1 MNKRLSLLPLALIP
15 VLIVL
20 GAVIGNGK
28 YLLYAGYGVAV
39 LTLGSFFLTFEKK
52 ETDTL
57 RLVILAVTV
66 ALSSAGRV
74 LFAAL
79 PAFKPVSALTIL
91 AGMWFG
97 GEAGFL
103 VGALSALLSGFY
115 FGLGA
120 WLPFQMLSWGLI
132 GLFAGLLRKPLKKSL
147 PLLCVYGAAAGILYS
162 LMMDVFMA
170 VWKDGGL
177 TSENLLIYLT
187 ASLPTT
193 AVYLVSN
200 VVFLLLLRKPVGNAF
215 ERVITKYGMEET
227 A

>member
-1 MNKRLSLLPLALIP
+1 MKKIRSLLPLALIP
-15 VLIVL
+15 VLLVS
-20 GAVIGNGK
+20 GAVIGEGK
-28 YLLYAGYGVAV
+28 YLLFAGYGIAV
-39 LTLGSFFLTFEKK
+39 LSLAAFFLTFEKK
-52 ETDTL
+52 ESDTL
-57 RLVILAVTV
+57 RLVILSVTV
-66 ALSSAGRV
+66 ALSSAGRI

-79 PAFKPVSALTIL
+79 PAFKPVSALTVL
-91 AGMWFG
+91 AAVWFG

-115 FGLGA
+115 FGMGA

-132 GLFAGLLRKPLKKSL
+132 GLCAGLLRKPLRKSL
-147 PLLCVYGAAAGILYS
+147 PLLCVYGAAAGIVYS

-177 TSENLLIYLT
+177 TGENLLLYLT

-193 AVYLVSN
+193 VVYLVSN

-215 ERVITKYGMEET
+215 GRVITKYGMEVSE
-227 A
+227 

>member
-1 MNKRLSLLPLALIP
+1 MKKHLSLLPLALIP
-15 VLIVL
+15 VLLVL

-28 YLLYAGYGVAV
+28 YLLFAGYGIAV
-39 LTLGSFFLTFEKK
+39 SAIGAFLLTFEKK

-57 RLVILAVTV
+57 RLVILAVTT
-66 ALSSAGRV
+66 ALSTAGRV

-91 AGMWFG
+91 AGIWFG

-115 FGLGA
+115 FGMGA

-132 GLFAGLLRKPLKKSL
+132 GLIAGALHKPLKKSL
-147 PLLCVYGAAAGILYS
+147 PLLCIYGAAAGIVYS

-177 TSENLLIYLT
+177 TGRNLLLYLT

-200 VVFLLLLRKPVGNAF
+200 IVFLLFLRKPVGNAF
-215 ERVITKYGMEET
+215 ERVITKYGMEKTE
-227 A
+227 

>member
-1 MNKRLSLLPLALIP
+1 MKKTLSLLPLALIP
-15 VLIVL
+15 VMIVL
-20 GAVIGNGK
+20 GAVIGGGK
-28 YLLYAGYGVAV
+28 YLLYVGYGVTVPA
-39 LTLGSFFLTFEKK
+39 LAAFFLTFEKK

-79 PAFKPVSALTIL
+79 PAFKPVSALTVL

-103 VGALSALLSGFY
+103 VGSLSALLSGFY
-115 FGLGA
+115 FGLGP
-120 WLPFQMLSWGLI
+120 WLPFQMLAWGLI

-147 PLLCVYGAAAGILYS
+147 PLLCVYGAVSGITYS
-162 LMMDVFMA
+162 LLMDVFMA

-177 TSENLLIYLT
+177 TGKNLLLYLT

-215 ERVITKYGMEET
+215 ERAITKYGMEDTE
-227 A
+227 